1 MVLERPLA
9 GGGGLVVRRGVTRR
23 RRKFPWPLLSPGGD
37 GKALVHPS
45 NPAGHDLGIHN
56 QVVAVLNPPLEQ
68 RHILEQATASLFVV
82 E

>member
-1 MVLERPLA
+1 
-9 GGGGLVVRRGVTRR
+9 
-23 RRKFPWPLLSPGGD
+23 LLSPGGD